1 MTITIEYIRDT
12 IRNIDWSDLEAVRS
26 TSSFLLKQISEDA
39 ECLGKLIA
47 NAVSEPSLRNL
58 FEHYDILDKMVLLDD
73 PESGVRLRLHIFLP
87 GYFDRPHNHRW
98 KYTTLILKGGYRH
111 YTYLPHDYTA
121 DEEIRDMSPV
131 IASFE
136 GVGNSYTYDAR
147 MFHSIIAEPNTV
159 TLILR
164 GPSEKSEFL
173 VVDRDTKESWWQYGA
188 AQESPEAR
196 AKKRMTDAQLD
207 TSLDVLREAGLLER
221 FTAIA

>member
-1 MTITIEYIRDT
+1 MPITTEYLRNAV
-12 IRNIDWSDLEAVRS
+12 RNIDWNDLEAIRS
-26 TSSFLLKQISEDA
+26 TSSYLLKQIVSDR
-39 ECLGKLIA
+39 ECLGRLIV
-47 NAVSEPSLRNL
+47 NAVNDPDLREL
-58 FEHYDILDKMVLLDD
+58 FEHYDILDKFVLLDD
-73 PESGVRLRLHIFLP
+73 PTSGVRLRLHIFLP

-98 KYTTLILKGGYRH
+98 KYTTLILNGGYRH

-121 DEEIRDMSPV
+121 DREIRDMSPV

-173 VVDRDTKESWWQYGA
+173 VVDRETKESWWQYGSK
-188 AQESPEAR
+188 QESPEAR
-196 AKKRMTDAQLD
+196 ANKMMNDTQLEIG
-207 TSLDVLREAGLLER
+207 LGVLRGAGLLECP
-221 FTAIA
+221 AAAA